1 MYLHFIDRESEAQEV
16 EVVFWEGTQLG
27 SNSAMIRIPGMSKLM
42 LLGQEPCLEMI
53 RKHLFI
59 D

>member
-27 SNSAMIRIPGMSKLM
+27 SNSAMIRIPGMSKL
-42 LLGQEPCLEMI
+42 GQEPCLEMI
-53 RKHLFI
+53 RKHLLI